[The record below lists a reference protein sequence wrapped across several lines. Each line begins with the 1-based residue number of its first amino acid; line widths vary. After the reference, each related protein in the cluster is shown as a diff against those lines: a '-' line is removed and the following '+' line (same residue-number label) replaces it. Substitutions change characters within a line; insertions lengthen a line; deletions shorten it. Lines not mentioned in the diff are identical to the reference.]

1 MSYDS
6 ELDDGKFRPQR
17 YRVCVDWNA
26 HVAVADAL
34 RLRRWDDG
42 AKVAGRVT
50 RPLESWMPLVRSYFG

>member
-1 MSYDS
+1 MGA
-6 ELDDGKFRPQR
+6 EEIACLDGHA
-17 YRVCVDWNA
+17 WL
-26 HVAVADAL
+26 ADAL